1 MLIIIDSSMLML
13 PLEKKINLS
22 YEIERLVQ
30 ISFEIVVPQIVL
42 DELRRLSEKESQ
54 SIKQK
59 AKLALEL
66 ANRFVKIESN
76 TNCHADEEILR
87 LALEKEA
94 IVATNDTE
102 LRKRLREKG
111 IVVISLR
118 GKNKLSLFGDI

>member
-13 PLEKKINLS
+13 PLERKINLS

-42 DELRRLSEKESQ
+42 DELKRLSEKESQ

-66 ANRFVKIESN
+66 ANGFVKIESN
-76 TNCHADEEILR
+76 INCHADEEILR

-102 LRKRLREKG
+102 LRFRLREKG

>member
-13 PLEKKINLS
+13 PLERKINLS

-42 DELRRLSEKESQ
+42 DELKRLSEKESQ

-66 ANRFVKIESN
+66 ANGFVKIESN
-76 TNCHADEEILR
+76 INCHADEEILR

-102 LRKRLREKG
+102 LRLRLREKG

>member
-13 PLEKKINLS
+13 PLERKINLS

-42 DELRRLSEKESQ
+42 DELKRLSEKESP

-66 ANRFVKIESN
+66 ANGFVKIESN
-76 TNCHADEEILR
+76 INCHADEEILR

-102 LRKRLREKG
+102 LRFRLREKG

>member
-1 MLIIIDSSMLML
+1 
-13 PLEKKINLS
+13 
-22 YEIERLVQ
+22 
-30 ISFEIVVPQIVL
+30 L
-42 DELRRLSEKESQ
+42 DELKRLSEKESQ

-66 ANRFVKIESN
+66 ANGFVKIESN
-76 TNCHADEEILR
+76 INCHADEEILR

-102 LRKRLREKG
+102 LRLRLREKG

>member
-13 PLEKKINLS
+13 PLEKKINIS

-66 ANRFVKIESN
+66 ANRFIIIESN

-94 IVATNDTE
+94 IVATNDTK
-102 LRKRLREKG
+102 LRLRLREKG